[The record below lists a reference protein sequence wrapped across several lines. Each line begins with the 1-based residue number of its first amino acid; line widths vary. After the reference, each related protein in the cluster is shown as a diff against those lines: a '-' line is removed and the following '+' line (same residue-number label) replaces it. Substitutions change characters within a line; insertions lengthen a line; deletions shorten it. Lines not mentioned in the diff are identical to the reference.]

1 MVLQSRIP
9 FPFKYDESSTY
20 SPPEKSQNNFDEPES
35 AETAESRSF
44 DLTEENSP
52 PENADQENLDGL
64 ETHEE
69 EENEEEPPHLGKD
82 NLENQGEE
90 ETWAHANSDD
100 SHSSHSELVVE
111 DDSNASE
118 LNESDEEDPTGKG
131 TEEDLTSNLLTQS
144 TTSSST
150 PSLTQSSTPHLRPS
164 RSASFSSPS
173 VIEKV
178 ALFNR
183 LAESSKR
190 DKETTLNSDTSNLAE
205 LLGDLREQIVA
216 RIEESNK
223 VNFKEYNYKLEQ
235 NLKVTEDNKNRI
247 VNLEKKVSN
256 LTTHNETKNLE
267 IEKLKAVHSDLEAKV
282 ER

>member
-1 MVLQSRIP
+1 MKKWL
-9 FPFKYDESSTY
+9 Y
-20 SPPEKSQNNFDEPES
+20 
-35 AETAESRSF
+35 
-44 DLTEENSP
+44 
-52 PENADQENLDGL
+52 
-64 ETHEE
+64 
-69 EENEEEPPHLGKD
+69 
-82 NLENQGEE
+82 
-90 ETWAHANSDD
+90 
-100 SHSSHSELVVE
+100 
-111 DDSNASE
+111 
-118 LNESDEEDPTGKG
+118 
-131 TEEDLTSNLLTQS
+131 
-144 TTSSST
+144 
-150 PSLTQSSTPHLRPS
+150 
-164 RSASFSSPS
+164 
-173 VIEKV
+173 
-178 ALFNR
+178 FNR